1 MNLIRE
7 VYKDEEN
14 EYEFGFKETTYEGTR
29 FFSPIT
35 EDPICIKIIPS
46 GWDYGYPTYHV
57 IVEYGDME
65 TSDYHFL
72 SSDQIKEKYGI
83 DLSLTEVEES
93 SEITP
98 SETAQMD
105 LMADLIKESFDY
117 GLESEVVFFALKAMK
132 NDPSLD
138 PHQAFSIGYSEW
150 IK

>member
-1 MNLIRE
+1 MRIKE
-7 VYKDEEN
+7 IYKDLEN
-14 EYEFGFKETTYEGTR
+14 EYKLEFRETASIGAR
-29 FFSPIT
+29 FFSPVT

-57 IVEYGDME
+57 IIEYGDMDN
-65 TSDYHFL
+65 SDYHFL

-83 DLSLTEVEES
+83 DLSLENEEES

-98 SETAQMD
+98 SETAQID
-105 LMADLIKESFDY
+105 LMGDLIKDSYEK

-138 PHQAFSIGYSEW
+138 PHQALSIGYMEW